1 MTKGNTER
9 QRRWHIQR
17 TPYPFV
23 YSRDAWDIRRFNP
36 LGQNPSGGVSRWG
49 VRFAVALIV
58 IVLGGSLLL
67 LIMQAAQAIFH

>member
-1 MTKGNTER
+1 
-9 QRRWHIQR
+9 
-17 TPYPFV
+17 V